1 MLNANEY
8 EIRKLLFDSEVSR
21 YKISKETGIP
31 QNTLS
36 DLVNGKTDIKKMRFD
51 NAAKLTEY
59 AKKLKGASEMG
70 NYFVIRELG
79 SLFETTEA
87 AVDFAQSYWDELKE
101 DRRTSE
107 MDTYGWESV
116 ADDII
121 ETIGQGVYEE
131 GDFVNI
137 EIGSYWT
144 KSGNPELIHV
154 GELASVPELN
164 EDGDFKGEYILK

>member
-8 EIRKLLFDSEVSR
+8 EIRKLLFDSNISR

-36 DLVNGKTDIKKMRFD
+36 DIVNGKTDIKKMRLD

-59 AKKLKGASEMG
+59 AIKLKGASKME
-70 NYFVIRELG
+70 NYFVVRELG
-79 SLFETTEA
+79 SLFETAEA
-87 AVDFAQSYWDELKE
+87 AVEFAKTYWDELKE

-107 MDTYGWESV
+107 MDTFGWDSV
-116 ADDII
+116 ADDIN
-121 ETIGQGVYEE
+121 ETLGHGVYEE

-144 KSGNPELIHV
+144 KSGNPELVHV
-154 GELASVPELN
+154 GEIKTIPMLN
-164 EDGDFKGEYILK
+164 EDGDFEGEYLLN